1 MLFFIENLILPTPKI
16 SIRRP
21 SCIWT
26 VFEMDSEKPSLCLNY
41 LRRLVNISAFH
52 FFVRFSAE
60 CLFSL
65 DIWTPLRAFSS
76 RHSRCFIRRVRLTV
90 SSKFF
95 AMGID
100 EIPGMILPVMT
111 SFFLLLTET
120 EGMMETFLARS
131 ASRVM
136 SCKRVKNLRSSP
148 TEHWRRVHCVGLIF
162 PLIVPL
168 G

>member
-1 MLFFIENLILPTPKI
+1 MH
-16 SIRRP
+16 
-21 SCIWT
+21 IWT
-26 VFEMDSEKPSLCLNY
+26 VFEMDSAKPSLCLSS

-76 RHSRCFIRRVRLTV
+76 RHIRCFIRRVRLTV

-100 EIPGMILPVMT
+100 ESPGMILPVMT

-120 EGMMETFLARS
+120 EGLMETFLA
-131 ASRVM
+131 
-136 SCKRVKNLRSSP
+136 
-148 TEHWRRVHCVGLIF
+148 TVGL
-162 PLIVPL
+162 LHGLCHVR